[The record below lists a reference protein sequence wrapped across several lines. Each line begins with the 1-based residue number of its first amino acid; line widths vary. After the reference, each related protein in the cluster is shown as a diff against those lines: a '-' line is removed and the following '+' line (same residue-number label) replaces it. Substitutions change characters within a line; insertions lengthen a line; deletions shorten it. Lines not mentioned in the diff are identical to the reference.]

1 MRVPERA
8 SLWEAGAAVREALFG
23 NATAAKERASD
34 ALKLSHDR
42 EVEYGAA
49 LAFAISDDSLLAQG
63 LADEMEKRFP
73 EDSSLRFNYLPTIR
87 ACLPSIFFTTIQCT
101 SSAIKATF
109 MHRFAIVSSCI
120 STCAPVCL
128 DDITPSTTPAA
139 NGTRISSLQP
149 RETLGELVVFSM
161 AHLIALSGQQ
171 NHF

>member
-49 LAFAISDDSLLAQG
+49 LAFAISDDSLHAQG

-87 ACLPSIFFTTIQCT
+87 A
-101 SSAIKATF
+101 
-109 MHRFAIVSSCI
+109 V
-120 STCAPVCL
+120 
-128 DDITPSTTPAA
+128 
-139 NGTRISSLQP
+139 
-149 RETLGELVVFSM
+149 LVLNLLHHDPM
-161 AHLIALSGQQ
+161 YP
-171 NHF
+171 

>member
-1 MRVPERA
+1 MRSKTCRP
-8 SLWEAGAAVREALFG
+8 
-23 NATAAKERASD
+23 N
-34 ALKLSHDR
+34 
-42 EVEYGAA
+42 
-49 LAFAISDDSLLAQG
+49 
-63 LADEMEKRFP
+63 
-73 EDSSLRFNYLPTIR
+73 PTTI
-87 ACLPSIFFTTIQCT
+87 LETMSIKIPNPVSFFTTIQCT
-101 SSAIKATF
+101 PSAIKATF
-109 MHRFAIVSSCI
+109 MHRFAIVSSWI